1 MPGRDHPHTLIRELL
16 TDQRKTCIEELRF
29 IDTDNLHIRG
39 QQEQIAT
46 VGYGRAADGRRIMT
60 YHIGLRIPCIHAG
73 FEDLNALFR
82 KFCTA
87 QSADQFLGL
96 SGEHA
101 AAYHFDPTLPLRVY
115 SGVLQEHGRTCKEVL
130 NGTLFAR
137 CRENRDLRE
146 GAYIHFRYISWAHRM
161 AKDNK
166 YRKINEILLA
176 LTESERLLSAGAL
189 GLEGL
194 ESACGNARELF
205 ERLVVLRHKARESAL
220 KVSPSPVVEAGPTV
234 VVPKVEEVERP
245 LRLDTRP
252 PEVSQRQ
259 TSLIDAIEAP

>member
-1 MPGRDHPHTLIRELL
+1 
-16 TDQRKTCIEELRF
+16 
-29 IDTDNLHIRG
+29 
-39 QQEQIAT
+39 
-46 VGYGRAADGRRIMT
+46 
-60 YHIGLRIPCIHAG
+60 
-73 FEDLNALFR
+73 
-82 KFCTA
+82 
-87 QSADQFLGL
+87 
-96 SGEHA
+96 
-101 AAYHFDPTLPLRVY
+101 
-115 SGVLQEHGRTCKEVL
+115 
-130 NGTLFAR
+130 
-137 CRENRDLRE
+137 
-146 GAYIHFRYISWAHRM
+146 M

-220 KVSPSPVVEAGPTV
+220 KVSPTPVIEASSAV

-259 TSLIDAIEAP
+259 TSLIDAIEATQAEESIPEIIFPASAEPKIRKPASGSTIAEKMETASTADLSKIITLSHKFWFVAELFNGDRITYEKSIDKLNGFGDLKSAQAFVADEVVAKLKKPADPEALSTFEELVKRRYS